1 MVDFRFNL
9 TLILFSICLC
19 QLVKNGLRW
28 LDYDLMNSEIVV
40 NYLVTVINELILV
53 VSDYLL

>member
-28 LDYDLMNSEIVV
+28 LDYNLMNSEIVV
-40 NYLVTVINELILV
+40 DYLITVISELIPV
-53 VSDYLL
+53 VSDYWL

>member
-1 MVDFRFNL
+1 M
-9 TLILFSICLC
+9 
-19 QLVKNGLRW
+19 KNGLRW